1 MVRLRKGG
9 RVLGKRSVEMLA
21 VLGVVAAFVVAG
33 CGGGGGGGEQGGG
46 EGSGSPTAT
55 IVSDLPLQGSARA
68 RQETIA
74 NAITLA
80 LEERGY
86 MAGDVQ
92 IEYVSQDDAT
102 AQAGKWDEARCAENA
117 QSAAQDEQIVGWI
130 GPYNS
135 GCAAIE
141 IPILNQA
148 GLAMVSHGN
157 TAVGLTKPS
166 GEEGEPEQYYPTGER
181 NYTRVIVTDDKQARA
196 GAAWMRDEGIQSVY
210 IIDDQETFGAGLAD
224 QFGQSAEAAGIQ
236 VLGREGIDGN
246 AANYRP
252 LMAQIA
258 QLNPDA
264 IYFAGI
270 TDNNAG
276 QIAIDKVGAGM
287 SNEDVMFMGSEGIL
301 EEAFIEAAGEAAE
314 GSYLTF
320 SGLPASE
327 LPGTGQEFVE
337 RYQERFPDSEVD
349 ALTAYGYEAANVLLD
364 AIENAYNTDG
374 EVTRE
379 GVLRELF
386 ATQNYDGV
394 LGTWSFDE
402 NGDTTLTDLSGE
414 RVQDGQFEFSRTI
427 DVGEG

>member
-1 MVRLRKGG
+1 MRETRRIG
-9 RVLGKRSVEMLA
+9 VLGA
-21 VLGVVAAFVVAG
+21 LGIAAALFVTG
-33 CGGGGGGGEQGGG
+33 CGGDSGEEQGGQG
-46 EGSGSPTAT
+46 GGSPTVT
-55 IVSDLPLQGSARA
+55 IVSDLPLQGSSRE

-80 LEERGY
+80 LEEQDY
-86 MAGDVQ
+86 MAGEVQ

-117 QSAAQDEQIVGWI
+117 QSAAQDESVVGWI

-135 GCAAIE
+135 GCAAIQ
-141 IPILNQA
+141 IPILNEA

-166 GEEGEPEQYYPTGER
+166 GEAGEPERYYPTGER
-181 NYTRVIVTDDKQARA
+181 NYTRVIVADDKQAQA
-196 GAAWMRDEGIQSVY
+196 GAAWMTDLGIQSLY
-210 IIDDQETFGAGLAD
+210 IIDDQETFGAGIAD
-224 QFGQSAEAAGIQ
+224 QLQQSAEAAGIQ

-246 AANYRP
+246 AANYRS
-252 LMAQIA
+252 LMANIA
-258 QLNPDA
+258 PLNPDA

-287 SNEDVMFMGSEGIL
+287 SNEDVLFMGSEGIL
-301 EEAFIEAAGEAAE
+301 EDSFIEAAGDAAE
-314 GSYLTF
+314 GSYITF

-337 RYQERFPDSEVD
+337 RYRERFPDSEVD
-349 ALTAYGYEAANVLLD
+349 ALTAYGFEAANVLLD
-364 AIENAYNTDG
+364 AIENAYNADG

-379 GVLRELF
+379 GVLRELV
-386 ATQNYDGV
+386 ATQDYEGV

-402 NGDTTLTDLSGE
+402 NGDTTLTELSGN
-414 RVQDGQFEFSRTI
+414 RVQN
-427 DVGEG
+427 GESDFDRVLTVDET

>member
-1 MVRLRKGG
+1 MTG
-9 RVLGKRSVEMLA
+9 RRRVGMFA
-21 VLGVVAAFVVAG
+21 VLGVAAAFLVVA
-33 CGGGGGGGEQGGG
+33 CGGGGSEEQGGG
-46 EGSGSPTAT
+46 EGGGGPTAT

-80 LEERGY
+80 LEERNY

-92 IEYVSQDDAT
+92 IEYISQDDAT

-117 QSAAQDEQIVGWI
+117 QSAAQNEDVVGWI

-166 GEEGEPEQYYPTGER
+166 GEPGEPERYYPTGNR
-181 NYTRVIVTDDKQARA
+181 NYTRVIVADDKQARA
-196 GAAWMRDEGIQSVY
+196 AAAWMRDEGIQSVY

-224 QFGQSAEAAGIQ
+224 QFQQSAEAAGIQ

-301 EEAFIEAAGEAAE
+301 EEAFIEAAGDAAE

-320 SGLPASE
+320 SGLPPSE

-337 RYQERFPDSEVD
+337 RYQERFPDSEVE

-364 AIENAYNTDG
+364 AIENAYNT
-374 EVTRE
+374 
-379 GVLRELF
+379 
-386 ATQNYDGV
+386 
-394 LGTWSFDE
+394 
-402 NGDTTLTDLSGE
+402 
-414 RVQDGQFEFSRTI
+414 
-427 DVGEG
+427 

>member
-1 MVRLRKGG
+1 
-9 RVLGKRSVEMLA
+9 MLA

-33 CGGGGGGGEQGGG
+33 CGGGQQGGGGGGG
-46 EGSGSPTAT
+46 PTAT
-55 IVSDLPLQGSARA
+55 IVSDLPLQGSARG

-80 LEERGY
+80 LEDRKY

-92 IEYVSQDDAT
+92 IEYISQDDAT

-117 QSAAQDEQIVGWI
+117 QSAAQNQDVVGWI

-166 GEEGEPEQYYPTGER
+166 GKPGEPEQYYPMGNR

-196 GAAWMRDEGIQSVY
+196 AASWLRDQGVQTVY
-210 IIDDQETFGAGLAD
+210 ILDDRETFGVGIAD
-224 QFGQSAEAAGIQ
+224 QLQQSAEALGIR
-236 VLGREGIDGN
+236 VLGREGIDRS
-246 AANYRP
+246 AANYRSLMERIAP
-252 LMAQIA
+252 LQ
-258 QLNPDA
+258 PDA
-264 IYFAGI
+264 IYFAGV

-276 QIAIDKVGAGM
+276 QIVIDKVGAGM
-287 SNEDVMFMGSEGIL
+287 SNDNVLFMGSEGIFEQSFL
-301 EEAFIEAAGEAAE
+301 DAAGGAAE
-314 GSYLTF
+314 GSYITF

-327 LPGTGQEFVE
+327 LPGKGQDFVE
-337 RYQERFPDSEVD
+337 RYQERFPDSNID

-364 AIENAYNTDG
+364 AIERAYENDG
-374 EVTRE
+374 EVTRP
-379 GVLRELF
+379 GVVRELF
-386 ATQNYDGV
+386 NTRDYDGV

-402 NGDTTLTDLSGE
+402 NGDTTLTELSGH
-414 RVQDGQFEFSRTI
+414 RVRNGQFEFNRVLTTEES
-427 DVGEG
+427 

>member
-1 MVRLRKGG
+1 MRKR
-9 RVLGKRSVEMLA
+9 RVGLLA
-21 VLGVVAAFVVAG
+21 ILGVAAVFFIAG
-33 CGGGGGGGEQGGG
+33 CGGGGGGGGDQGSSEESGG
-46 EGSGSPTAT
+46 PTAT

-74 NAITLA
+74 SAITLA
-80 LEERGY
+80 LEDRNY

-92 IEYVSQDDAT
+92 IEYTSQDDAT

-117 QSAAQDEQIVGWI
+117 QSAAQNEEVVGWI

-166 GEEGEPEQYYPTGER
+166 GEPGEPEQYYPTGNR
-181 NYTRVIVTDDKQARA
+181 NYTRVIVTDDKQAQ
-196 GAAWMRDEGIQSVY
+196 AAASWLRDQGVQTVY
-210 IIDDQETFGAGLAD
+210 ILDDRETFGVGLAD
-224 QFGQSAEAAGIQ
+224 QLQQSAEASGIQ
-236 VLGREGIDGN
+236 VLGREGIDGS
-246 AANYRP
+246 APNYRSLMERIAP
-252 LMAQIA
+252 LQ
-258 QLNPDA
+258 PDA
-264 IYFAGI
+264 IYFAGV

-276 QIAIDKVGAGM
+276 QIVIDKVGAGM
-287 SNEDVMFMGSEGIL
+287 SNEDVLFMGSEGIF
-301 EEAFIEAAGEAAE
+301 EESFLEAAGGAAE
-314 GSYLTF
+314 GSYITF

-327 LPGTGQEFVE
+327 LPGKGQDFVE
-337 RYQERFPDSEVD
+337 RYQERFPDSNID

-364 AIENAYNTDG
+364 AIERAYNADG

-379 GVLRELF
+379 GVNRELF

-402 NGDTTLTDLSGE
+402 NGDTTLTELSGH
-414 RVQDGQFEFSRTI
+414 RVRNGEFEFDKVLTS
-427 DVGEG
+427 EES

>member
-1 MVRLRKGG
+1 MRKR
-9 RVLGKRSVEMLA
+9 RVGLLA
-21 VLGVVAAFVVAG
+21 ILGVAAVFFIAG
-33 CGGGGGGGEQGGG
+33 CGGGGGGGGGDQGSSEESGG
-46 EGSGSPTAT
+46 PTAT

-74 NAITLA
+74 SAITLA
-80 LEERGY
+80 LEDRNY

-92 IEYVSQDDAT
+92 IEYTSQDDAT

-117 QSAAQDEQIVGWI
+117 QSAAQNEEVVGWI

-166 GEEGEPEQYYPTGER
+166 GEPGEPEQYYPTGNR
-181 NYTRVIVTDDKQARA
+181 NYTRVIVTDDKQAQ
-196 GAAWMRDEGIQSVY
+196 AAASWLRDQSVQTVY
-210 IIDDQETFGAGLAD
+210 ILDDRETFGVGLAD
-224 QFGQSAEAAGIQ
+224 QLQQSAEASGIQ
-236 VLGREGIDGN
+236 VLGREGIDGS
-246 AANYRP
+246 APNYRSLMERIAP
-252 LMAQIA
+252 LQ
-258 QLNPDA
+258 PDA
-264 IYFAGI
+264 IYFAGV

-276 QIAIDKVGAGM
+276 QIVIDKVGAGM
-287 SNEDVMFMGSEGIL
+287 SNEDVLFMGSEGIF
-301 EEAFIEAAGEAAE
+301 EESFLEAAGGAAE
-314 GSYLTF
+314 GSYITF

-327 LPGTGQEFVE
+327 LPGKGQDFVE
-337 RYQERFPDSEVD
+337 RYQERFPDSNID

-364 AIENAYNTDG
+364 AIERAYNADG

-379 GVLRELF
+379 GVNRELF

-402 NGDTTLTDLSGE
+402 NGDTTLTELSGH
-414 RVQDGQFEFSRTI
+414 RVRNGEFEFDKVLTS
-427 DVGEG
+427 EES

>member
-1 MVRLRKGG
+1 MTG
-9 RVLGKRSVEMLA
+9 RRRVGMFA
-21 VLGVVAAFVVAG
+21 VLGMAAAFLIVG
-33 CGGGGGGGEQGGG
+33 CGGGGGEEQGGG
-46 EGSGSPTAT
+46 EGGGGPTAT

-80 LEERGY
+80 LEDRDY

-102 AQAGKWDEARCAENA
+102 AQAGQWDEARCAENA
-117 QSAAQDEQIVGWI
+117 QSAAQNEDVVGWI

-166 GEEGEPEQYYPTGER
+166 GEPGEPEQYYPTGNR
-181 NYTRVIVTDDKQARA
+181 NYTRVIVTDDKQAS
-196 GAAWMRDEGIQSVY
+196 AAASWMRDQGIQTVY
-210 IIDDQETFGAGLAD
+210 ILDDRETFGVGLAD
-224 QFGQSAEAAGIQ
+224 QLQRSAEALGIQ
-236 VLGREGIDGN
+236 ILGREGIDGS
-246 AANYRP
+246 APNYRSLMERIAP
-252 LMAQIA
+252 LQ
-258 QLNPDA
+258 PDA
-264 IYFAGI
+264 IYFAGV

-276 QIAIDKVGAGM
+276 QIVIDKVGAGM
-287 SNEDVMFMGSEGIL
+287 SNEDVLFMGSEGIF
-301 EEAFIEAAGEAAE
+301 EESFLEAAGGAAE
-314 GSYLTF
+314 GSYISF

-327 LPGTGQEFVE
+327 LPGRGQDFVE
-337 RYQERFPDSEVD
+337 RYQERFPDSDID

-364 AIENAYNTDG
+364 AIERAYNADG
-374 EVTRE
+374 QVTRE
-379 GVLRELF
+379 GVVRELF

-402 NGDTTLTDLSGE
+402 NGDTTLTELSGH
-414 RVQDGQFEFSRTI
+414 RVQNGEFEFDRVLTL
-427 DVGEG
+427 EET